1 MMATVPE
8 LRQKLMLAAAV
19 LLALD
24 LAAGAFLLS
33 PLGRSRSSRQEQRD
47 RLRPEL
53 RAKMSESLPLRGME
67 RKLVVADTDLAAF
80 YRDRFPVQA
89 SAVPEE
95 LGRLAGSNG
104 VRVSE
109 VRYSSEAAGQSGLQR
124 VSMDAT
130 LAGDYLQAAKFINS
144 LERDRMFFVIR
155 EVTLSEQQ
163 GGFVRLEL
171 KLETYLKGGA

>member
-1 MMATVPE
+1 MNSTVPE
-8 LRQKLMLAAAV
+8 LRRKLVVAGAL

-24 LAAGAFLLS
+24 LLAGAFLFS
-33 PLGRSRSSRQEQRD
+33 PLGRSRRSNEED
-47 RLRPEL
+47 YDKLRVAL
-53 RAKMSESLPLRGME
+53 KSKMSESLPLRGMDK
-67 RKLVVADTDLAAF
+67 KLAQAETDLAAF
-80 YRDRFPVQA
+80 YRDRFPTQA

-95 LGRLAGSNG
+95 LGKLAGANG

-109 VRYSSEAAGQSGLQR
+109 VRYSSEPADQPGLQR

-130 LAGDYLQAAKFINS
+130 LAGDYLQTAQFINA